1 MSSVDKEVKDEVKD
15 EVKKDYLEVDDPIAG
30 QQYACL
36 SFVSPE
42 AFIKKKEGFMVS
54 KFLQSYCKEHKLKF
68 DEAYAKYEDF
78 CYKFSSELQ
87 RDFDEQNDFQT
98 SIRGLKVRGVYNTKD
113 EADARAKKL
122 STLDSSFHVFIGQ
135 VGYWLPWD
143 PCADGVEGEVFQ
155 NSQLNDMMEKYEEN
169 TINKDIF
176 YEDQKRDKIA
186 AAKEESEKK
195 RKEQLEEERKNKKE
209 VEDRT
214 YDLGDTSEPI
224 EEEGTGEGEGKDTP
238 TDEKSVEV
246 VEVETEVEEIETTI
260 DSSLK
265 NSLES
270 ADPWLAKKLEEST
283 KATVTEEVAEE
294 VTEEVTEG
302 VTEEV
307 TDTQETV
314 TEVTEVTEEEV
325 VEVKKD

>member
-1 MSSVDKEVKDEVKD
+1 MSSVDKEVTD

-42 AFIKKKEGFMVS
+42 ALIKKKEGFMVS

-68 DEAYAKYEDF
+68 DEAYSKYEDF

-98 SIRGLKVRGVYNTKD
+98 SMRGLKVRGVYNTKD

-186 AAKEESEKK
+186 AAREESEKK

-209 VEDRT
+209 VEDKT

-224 EEEGTGEGEGKDTP
+224 EEEGEGEGEGEGKDTP
-238 TDEKSVEV
+238 VDEKS

-270 ADPWLAKKLEEST
+270 ADPWLAKKLEESA
-283 KATVTEEVAEE
+283 KANVTDTQETVTEET
-294 VTEEVTEG
+294 VTEE

-314 TEVTEVTEEEV
+314 TEAVTEATEEEV

>member
-1 MSSVDKEVKDEVKD
+1 MSSVDKEVKD

-224 EEEGTGEGEGKDTP
+224 EEEDTP
-238 TDEKSVEV
+238 TDEKSVGVE
-246 VEVETEVEEIETTI
+246 EVETEVEEIETTI

-283 KATVTEEVAEE
+283 KATVTEEVVEA
-294 VTEEVTEG
+294 

-314 TEVTEVTEEEV
+314 TDVTDVTDVTEVTEEEV
-325 VEVKKD
+325 VEVKTD

>member
-169 TINKDIF
+169 NINRDIF

-224 EEEGTGEGEGKDTP
+224 EEEGTP
-238 TDEKSVEV
+238 TDEKSVGVE
-246 VEVETEVEEIETTI
+246 EVETEVEEIETTI

-283 KATVTEEVAEE
+283 KATVTEEAVEA
-294 VTEEVTEG
+294 

-307 TDTQETV
+307 TDTQETVTDVTDVTDV

-325 VEVKKD
+325 VEVKTD